1 MPHSVAKVAFV
12 VVQPIHGIQFLFET
26 IPMVQYDDR
35 QCCLYRQRWNAMAVN
50 TCCFNCKWYLSKHW
64 LFFL

>member
-35 QCCLYRQRWNAMAVN
+35 QCCLYRQVKGASSQPLTEGSV
-50 TCCFNCKWYLSKHW
+50 LV
-64 LFFL
+64 

>member
-50 TCCFNCKWYLSKHW
+50 TCCFNCK
-64 LFFL
+64 